1 MYHYA
6 LSSMSSFYGFTCVYY
21 FSLLILF
28 SWTFRFIFFFPIS
41 SSSSNRSKTQLSFS
55 ISLLSSPLLLTA
67 NLYWIMMRFFVDNF
81 LSDIF
86 HTWHLCVHWL
96 ILAAFFKALKRERW
110 FKFKLDKKR
119 KRKAFNV
126 QKKVLNKWTTSK
138 RQDCAM
144 KNARCRKNKHTWY
157 ECVHKK

>member
-1 MYHYA
+1 
-6 LSSMSSFYGFTCVYY
+6 MSSFYGFTCVY

-28 SWTFRFIFFFPIS
+28 SWTFRFIFFFPI
-41 SSSSNRSKTQLSFS
+41 NTT
-55 ISLLSSPLLLTA
+55 SLLLQAVAIALKLNYHFQFLFSPLLLTA

-96 ILAAFFKALKRERW
+96 ILAAFFKALKNERW

-157 ECVHKK
+157 ECVHKI